1 VFEMDID
8 NDSNELKNNVKNY
21 IEKKKNIDLEQL
33 KKDAKITYENVE
45 KTIIDFEKDLSNLQ
59 STSLPDGFVLKIAMD
74 NMASLH
80 DDDDKTIRIMIRDKN
95 RKDGE
100 SKPKYFWTMDHTEIE
115 LSFNDNE
122 IKKYTANTLSG
133 GSNSHEYG
141 NSKNPEIDLIT
152 TSEIM
157 MEVNGTY
164 LNLMKLA
171 KENPAIFNKNIDLH
185 VDAKKKHSDLRSIIN
200 TEQNRLDEVKRN
212 AEITSI
218 ENVFKPLDAEQVMV
232 LGTKLKTSD
241 KYEEKISIVTM
252 DTPKQSYNKGV
263 SFTSIDIRCRNEN
276 KKSFSIRT
284 GDDDEYKRIKA
295 SDIDKILSGG
305 ITVNGNYIQDVHD
318 LANQINRLVLD
329 NLIEDN
335 RRNHIGSKMSLS
347 VPIKMIAEI
356 SDDLILEA
364 PEHSKVKV
372 IKKPKR

>member
-1 VFEMDID
+1 MD
-8 NDSNELKNNVKNY
+8 VKKY

-115 LSFNDNE
+115 LSFNNNE

-141 NSKNPEIDLIT
+141 NSKNPEIDAIT

-171 KENPAIFNKNIDLH
+171 KENPAIFNKNINLH

-200 TEQNRLDEVKRN
+200 AEQNRLDEVKRD

-218 ENVFKPLDAEQVMV
+218 EDVFKPLDSEQIMV

-252 DTPKQSYNKGV
+252 DTPQQSYNKDV
-263 SFTSIDIRCRNEN
+263 SFTSIDIRCRNES
-276 KKSFSIRT
+276 KKSFSMRT
-284 GDDDEYKRIKA
+284 GNDDEYKRIKGA
-295 SDIDKILSGG
+295 DIDKILSTG
-305 ITVNGNYIQDVHD
+305 ITVNGNYVQDIPD
-318 LANQINRLVLD
+318 LTTQVNRLVLN
-329 NLIEDN
+329 NLIEDKK
-335 RRNHIGSKMSLS
+335 RNYISCETSLY
-347 VPIKMIAEI
+347 VPIDMIAGI
-356 SDDLILEA
+356 SEDLILEA
-364 PEHSKVKV
+364 PNHSEKKV
-372 IKKPKR
+372 IKKPKM